1 MSKNISVILACL
13 NYEPSCQLSIDSII
27 KSNSIN
33 NLFQE
38 LIIIIGS
45 KSDRKKIL
53 KNYKGLK
60 NKGLTI
66 KVEISR
72 NGIYAAYNHGLK
84 IATGEYLLFIGDG
97 EEINCEI
104 YFLKRLEKYLKLNLD
119 TYIFNL
125 SFNNK
130 SSFRKLKIKDLKCP
144 PHQTILYSNRII
156 KENKICYDEKL
167 RIYADAFFTRSYLD
181 LAENF
186 IFTSIALV
194 DFKEGGLG
202 NSIDGTK
209 YRIVDQLRIFYYYR
223 RNIKGLLLLI
233 RYLIIES
240 FYLLKKVFRKYM
252 DKSTKSLKKNNS

>member
-1 MSKNISVILACL
+1 MSKNISVILVCL
-13 NYEPSCQLSIDSII
+13 NYEESCQLSINSII

-33 NLFQE
+33 RLFQE
-38 LIIIIGS
+38 LIIVVGY

-53 KNYKGLK
+53 EKYKDFN
-60 NKGLTI
+60 NKSFKLE
-66 KVEISR
+66 VEISR

-84 IATGEYLLFIGDG
+84 IARGKYLLFIGDG

-104 YFLKRLEKYLKLNLD
+104 SFLSQLEKYLKLNLD

-144 PHQTILYSNRII
+144 PHQAILYSNKII
-156 KENKICYDEKL
+156 KANKIYYDEKL
-167 RIYADAFFTRSYLD
+167 KIYADAVFTRSYLD
-181 LAENF
+181 LTNNF
-186 IFTSIALV
+186 IFSSAALV

-202 NSIDGTK
+202 NSIKGTR
-209 YRIVDQLRIFYYYR
+209 YRIVDQIRIFLSYR

-233 RYLIIES
+233 RYLIIEILYFS
-240 FYLLKKVFRKYM
+240 KKLFKVYIN
-252 DKSTKSLKKNNS
+252 KN